1 MQSALDAISVEY
13 TGPVRLAAT
22 DAHHHRCPISLE
34 LRDGLEA
41 GSELRLLVS
50 PFRAVLDSV
59 VTDQIHLGGVRAM
72 SGTFPLEVQR
82 RPPANVDEIFVALDG
97 RRTTVL
103 ELTLPEGCPPG
114 SALEVVLEVKPSPHA
129 GIDVQIDA
137 ELRPQAGEFRPV
149 GERVTIPVV
158 AGPPVALECRARA
171 EGDGVEVSVFARDA
185 FANVADS
192 YAGRVALSGP
202 VARAV
207 DVQKGHALVRLE
219 GPLEPEAP
227 VRIEARDAERGWTA
241 LSNPLC
247 ALRPYFG
254 ELHFHTV
261 FSGDGGGEL
270 TDAYRYARDVLQ
282 LDLVT
287 VTDHTPVEHWQVTK
301 NVDDEFDD
309 PGRFATVHSWEWST
323 RYGHANV
330 YLRSPDVG
338 AGPERAAEAEHPSHL
353 DWPDGTLLIP
363 HHTNIDSSYDD
374 PDYDGPIHW
383 FPYDWSRRNPAIR
396 LVEVAQCRGNFEA
409 DVADPDWGIVTEG
422 LGASVQDA
430 LRMGYRIGFV
440 GGTDNHSGAPT
451 RDSLRPGEYVG
462 LTGVYADELSRT
474 AVWEALWN
482 RRTYATSGVPIVGWT
497 RIAGGEMGSEVPAPD
512 GAVSFDADL
521 HGTDTIERVEVIGD
535 GSIVWSADPDEL
547 DVTIRDAELLTCG
560 WYYVRLRQRDGHR
573 AWFSPVWLDQRATI
587 PPG

>member
-1 MQSALDAISVEY
+1 MTRSAVEAISLEY
-13 TGPVRLAAT
+13 AGPEALVAT
-22 DAHHHRCPISLE
+22 DARHQSCTLM
-34 LRDGLEA
+34 LRAPGGLDPGA
-41 GSELRLLVS
+41 GLRLLVS

-59 VTDQIHLGGVRAM
+59 VTDQIHLEGARAATAGFDVDVVRGA
-72 SGTFPLEVQR
+72 
-82 RPPANVDEIFVALDG
+82 PANVDEIVEALVG
-97 RRTTVL
+97 RRTSVV
-103 ELTLPEGCPPG
+103 ELALPGGCPPG
-114 SALEVVLEVKPSPHA
+114 AAIEVELGVQPSPHA
-129 GIDVQIDA
+129 GIDVILDA
-137 ELRPQAGEFRPV
+137 ELRSPDGEFQPV
-149 GERVTIPVV
+149 AERLTIPVV
-158 AGPPVALECRARA
+158 AGPPVALECRARTEA
-171 EGDGVEVSVFARDA
+171 GAIELSIFARDA

-192 YAGRVALSGP
+192 YSGQVELSGP
-202 VARAV
+202 LSRTV
-207 DVQKGHALVRLE
+207 DVRGGHALVRLDARPQHDA
-219 GPLEPEAP
+219 PL
-227 VRIEARDAERGWTA
+227 RIEARDPARGWTA

-247 ALRPYFG
+247 ARRPYFG

-270 TDAYRYARDVLQ
+270 ADAYAYARDVLQ

-287 VTDHTPVEHWQVTK
+287 VTDHTPLEHWQATK
-301 NVDDEFDD
+301 DVDDDFDAA
-309 PGRFATVHSWEWST
+309 GRFATVHSWEWST

-330 YLRSPDVG
+330 YLRSPDVE
-338 AGPERAAEAEHPSHL
+338 AGPERAADAEHPSHL
-353 DWPDGTLLIP
+353 DWPEGTLIVP
-363 HHTNIDSSYDD
+363 HHTNIDSSYDV

-462 LTGVYADELSRT
+462 LTGVFAEELTRT
-474 AVWEALWN
+474 AVWDALWN
-482 RRTYATSGVPIVGWT
+482 RRTYATSGVQIVGWT
-497 RIAGGEMGSEVPAPD
+497 RIAGAEMGSEVHGHEGPIAFE
-512 GAVSFDADL
+512 AEL

-535 GSIVWSADPDEL
+535 GSVVWSADPDEL
-547 DVTIRDAELLTCG
+547 DVTIEGVELPPCG

-573 AWFSPVWLDQRATI
+573 AWFSPVWLDAS
-587 PPG
+587 